1 MINITNFYW
10 ARNVTSY
17 FEGLYKNK
25 DDCDMFLC
33 GDDKVLISA
42 HKIVLKVG
50 SNFFGEILSNTNSF
64 GTVPIFYIRGAD
76 KAAILKI
83 LEFLY
88 TGQTR
93 VDQNKLEEFMK
104 ISNDFSINGLSQ
116 SEEKEKEVHRESREK
131 DEQIYSNL
139 NLAVEEQDSEQYM
152 NMTGLSSN
160 EDDKERN
167 ENYHHYASLNDIHTT
182 PQSGSETETPK
193 CLSDDG
199 EITCPLCEKKFRS
212 KQSFKIHRYRFHT
225 KDNLLQQSLIALT

>member
-10 ARNVTSY
+10 TRNVSSY
-17 FEGLYKNK
+17 FEGLYTNK
-25 DDCDMFLC
+25 DDCDMYLC

-50 SNFFGEILSNTNSF
+50 SNFFKEILLNMNSF

-88 TGQTR
+88 TGQAK

-116 SEEKEKEVHRESREK
+116 SEEKEVHGEK

-139 NLAVEEQDSEQYM
+139 NLALEADESESDRYM
-152 NMTGLSSN
+152 NMTGLSSI
-160 EDDKERN
+160 EDDKDHDDK
-167 ENYHHYASLNDIHTT
+167 YHHYASLNDIYTK
-182 PQSGSETETPK
+182 PQPGSETQTPK

-225 KDNLLQQSLIALT
+225 KDKLLQQSLIALT

>member
-1 MINITNFYW
+1 MININNFYW

-104 ISNDFSINGLSQ
+104 ISNDFSIASMDFHNLRKKKKKCT
-116 SEEKEKEVHRESREK
+116 ENREK
-131 DEQIYSNL
+131 RMS
-139 NLAVEEQDSEQYM
+139 
-152 NMTGLSSN
+152 
-160 EDDKERN
+160 
-167 ENYHHYASLNDIHTT
+167 
-182 PQSGSETETPK
+182 
-193 CLSDDG
+193 
-199 EITCPLCEKKFRS
+199 KF
-212 KQSFKIHRYRFHT
+212 T
-225 KDNLLQQSLIALT
+225 AT